1 MNGKVVLSFILGAAA
16 GATGMYFGMKKA
28 CETYIDNEINQFKAD
43 YEAAHRE
50 KAEEKSEDL
59 KEMEKNLKE
68 MEKNLEEDAEK
79 ALKKYS
85 TATEK
90 SISSVDT
97 GKNEADAKLERINYA
112 KIRTPDIE
120 KIDEIDVE
128 NRVGAAIGSVIIDP
142 SDYMEDD
149 GLKRVVWNY
158 LPKENKVY
166 SEDGTEEIMDGIELL
181 GEENLDSFGEFE
193 VDTLYVKNAREGI
206 KIDCIQYEDMTYDEF
221 LEEITL

>member
-1 MNGKVVLSFILGAAA
+1 MSGKVVLSFVLGAAA
-16 GATGMYFGMKKA
+16 GAAGMYFGMKHA
-28 CETYIDNEINQFKAD
+28 CEAYIDKEIEQFKAD
-43 YEAAHRE
+43 YEAIHKE
-50 KAEEKSEDL
+50 KPEEKSKDL
-59 KEMEKNLKE
+59 KEMNE
-68 MEKNLEEDAEK
+68 NLEKDAEK
-79 ALKKYS
+79 ALKKYAS
-85 TATEK
+85 ATQK

-97 GKNEADAKLERINYA
+97 GKNEADAKLERVNYA
-112 KIRTPDIE
+112 KIRTPDID

-128 NRVGAAIGSVIIDP
+128 KNVDCAIGPVVIDP

-193 VDTLYVKNAREGI
+193 VDTLYVKNAREGV

-221 LEEITL
+221 LEEVTL

>member
-1 MNGKVVLSFILGAAA
+1 MSGKVVSSFVLGAAA
-16 GATGMYFGMKKA
+16 GAAGMYFGMKQA
-28 CETYIDNEINQFKAD
+28 CEVYIDKEIEQFKAD
-43 YEAAHRE
+43 YEATHKE
-50 KAEEKSEDL
+50 KPEEKSKDL
-59 KEMEKNLKE
+59 KEMNE
-68 MEKNLEEDAEK
+68 NLEKDAEK
-79 ALKKYS
+79 ALKKYAS
-85 TATEK
+85 ATQK

-97 GKNEADAKLERINYA
+97 GKNEADAKLERVNYA
-112 KIRTPDIE
+112 KIRTPDID

-128 NRVGAAIGSVIIDP
+128 KNVDCAIGPVVIDP

-193 VDTLYVKNAREGI
+193 VDTLYVKNAREGV

-221 LEEITL
+221 LEEVTL

>member
-1 MNGKVVLSFILGAAA
+1 MSGKVVLSFVLGVAA
-16 GATGMYFGMKKA
+16 GAAGMYFGMKQA
-28 CETYIDNEINQFKAD
+28 CEKYIDKEIEQFKAD
-43 YEAAHRE
+43 YEAAHKKKE
-50 KAEEKSEDL
+50 KKKSEDV
-59 KEMEKNLKE
+59 KKMEE
-68 MEKNLEEDAEK
+68 NLEKDAEK
-79 ALKKYS
+79 ALKKYAS
-85 TATEK
+85 ATEK
-90 SISSVDT
+90 SISSVDA
-97 GKNEADAKLERINYA
+97 GKKEADAKLERVNYA
-112 KIRTPDIE
+112 KIRTPDID

-128 NRVGAAIGSVIIDP
+128 KNVDCAIGPVVIDP

-193 VDTLYVKNAREGI
+193 VDTLYVKNAREGV

-221 LEEITL
+221 LEEVTL

>member
-1 MNGKVVLSFILGAAA
+1 MSGKVVLSFILGAAG
-16 GATGMYFGMKKA
+16 GATAMYFGMKKA
-28 CETYIDNEINQFKAD
+28 CETYIDNEISQFKAD
-43 YEAAHRE
+43 YEAAHKE

-59 KEMEKNLKE
+59 KEMEKNL
-68 MEKNLEEDAEK
+68 EKDAEK

-97 GKNEADAKLERINYA
+97 GKNEADAKLKRINYA

-128 NRVGAAIGSVIIDP
+128 KRVKAAIGPVIIDP

-221 LEEITL
+221 LEEVTL

>member
-1 MNGKVVLSFILGAAA
+1 MSGKVILSFILGAAG
-16 GATGMYFGMKKA
+16 GATAMYFGMKKA

-43 YEAAHRE
+43 YEAAHKE

-59 KEMEKNLKE
+59 KEMDKNLA
-68 MEKNLEEDAEK
+68 NDAEK
-79 ALKKYS
+79 ALKKYAS
-85 TATEK
+85 ATEK

-97 GKNEADAKLERINYA
+97 GKDEADRKVERINYA

-128 NRVGAAIGSVIIDP
+128 KRVEAAIGPVIIDP

-166 SEDGTEEIMDGIELL
+166 SEDGTEEIMDGIDLL

-221 LEEITL
+221 LEEVTL

>member
-1 MNGKVVLSFILGAAA
+1 MSGKVVLSFILGAAG
-16 GATGMYFGMKKA
+16 GATAMYFGMKKA
-28 CETYIDNEINQFKAD
+28 CETYIDNEISQFKAD
-43 YEAAHRE
+43 YEAVHKE

-59 KEMEKNLKE
+59 KEMEKK
-68 MEKNLEEDAEK
+68 LEEDAEK

-97 GKNEADAKLERINYA
+97 GKDEADAKLKRINYA

-120 KIDEIDVE
+120 KIDEIDIE
-128 NRVGAAIGSVIIDP
+128 KRVGAAIGPVIIDP

-158 LPKENKVY
+158 LPKEHKVY
-166 SEDGTEEIMDGIELL
+166 SEDGTEEIMDGIDLL

-193 VDTLYVKNAREGI
+193 VDTLYVKNARESI

-221 LEEITL
+221 LEEVTL

>member
-1 MNGKVVLSFILGAAA
+1 MSGKVILSFILGAAG
-16 GATGMYFGMKKA
+16 GATAMYFGMKKA
-28 CETYIDNEINQFKAD
+28 CETYIDNEISQFKAD
-43 YEAAHRE
+43 YEAVHKE
-50 KAEEKSEDL
+50 KAEKKREDL
-59 KEMEKNLKE
+59 KEMK
-68 MEKNLEEDAEK
+68 KNLEEDAEK
-79 ALKKYS
+79 ALKKYAS
-85 TATEK
+85 ATEK

-97 GKNEADAKLERINYA
+97 GKDEADRKVERINYA

-128 NRVGAAIGSVIIDP
+128 KSVEAAIGPVIIDP

-158 LPKENKVY
+158 LPKEGKVY

-181 GEENLDSFGEFE
+181 GEENLGSFGEFE
-193 VDTLYVKNAREGI
+193 VDTLYVKNAREGV

-221 LEEITL
+221 LEEVTL

>member
-1 MNGKVVLSFILGAAA
+1 MIGKAVLSFVLGATA
-16 GATGMYFGMKKA
+16 GAVGMYFGMKQA
-28 CETYIDNEINQFKAD
+28 CEKYIDKEIEQFKAD
-43 YEAAHRE
+43 YEAAHKKKEE
-50 KAEEKSEDL
+50 KKSEDV
-59 KEMEKNLKE
+59 KKMEE
-68 MEKNLEEDAEK
+68 NLEKDAEK
-79 ALKKYS
+79 ALKKYAS
-85 TATEK
+85 ATEK

-97 GKNEADAKLERINYA
+97 GRKEADAKLERVNYA
-112 KIRTPDIE
+112 KIRTPDID

-128 NRVGAAIGSVIIDP
+128 KNVDCAIGPVVIDP

-193 VDTLYVKNAREGI
+193 VDTLYVKNAREGV

-221 LEEITL
+221 LEEVTL